1 MSENEHVGDISPT
14 EGAPL
19 SLAKKYKKDHNYYFY
34 YLINYLPD
42 PMTRQDIVRYEKV
55 ITTQSTPSSEI
66 GKYKITF
73 ADGSDITHQS
83 IEKHFP
89 EFTWPSFPLVCDNEN
104 DAKVFKRSWEL
115 FIIGQSKVRSK
126 S

>member
-1 MSENEHVGDISPT
+1 MSLNEHVGDTSPM

-19 SLAKKYKKDHNYYFY
+19 SLTKKYKKDYNFYFY

-42 PMTRQDIVRYEKV
+42 PMARQDIVKYEKV
-55 ITTQSTPSSEI
+55 IPTESTPSSEI

-83 IEKHFP
+83 IEKHCP
-89 EFTWPSFPLVCDNEN
+89 EFTWPSFPLVCDSEN
-104 DAKVFKRSWEL
+104 DARVFKRSWEQ
-115 FIIGQSKVRSK
+115 FIRGQSKVLRK
-126 S
+126 